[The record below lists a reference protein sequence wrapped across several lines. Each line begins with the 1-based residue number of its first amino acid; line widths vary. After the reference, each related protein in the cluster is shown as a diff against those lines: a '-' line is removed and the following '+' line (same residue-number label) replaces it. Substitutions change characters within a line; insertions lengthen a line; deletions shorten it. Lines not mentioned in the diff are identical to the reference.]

1 MNYLIDFM
9 LEILKKLIEI
19 INDDG
24 KKVRL
29 SYLVIATLLGFFIPI
44 LYYQN
49 YKIPEKDKIINE
61 KDKNIKELCE
71 FIRPIKTTNE
81 EKPVEQGRYS
91 FSMAS
96 SGQLFIFKT
105 ADDRDKAGKTAKDN
119 VYILS
124 SPPDVSPLKTT
135 IDFEQDVTTIS
146 SLDLTL
152 SYEYV
157 ADTNF
162 DDASI
167 TIILK
172 DSENKEFFSR
182 PINFKPDKP
191 TQRTVT
197 IKQPIYISKKYTG
210 KQLTIEAKPEKVGD
224 FALYI
229 SSINGEVVTTIPTY
243 QFAHICKK

>member
-1 MNYLIDFM
+1 MNYLIDVM

-49 YKIPEKDKIINE
+49 YKIPEKDK
-61 KDKNIKELCE
+61 NIKELCE
-71 FIRPIKTTNE
+71 LNIGLIKTTNE
-81 EKPVEQGRYS
+81 EKPVGQVPYS

-135 IDFEQDVTTIS
+135 IDFAQDVTSIS

-157 ADTNF
+157 ADTNY

-167 TIILK
+167 TIFLK

-229 SSINGEVVTTIPTY
+229 SSINGEVVTTIPTKPTY
-243 QFAHICKK
+243 QLAPICRK